1 MSYTH
6 VHYFVIEV
14 NETELR
20 REEMCAGGSVG
31 HRCRCM
37 LNSAGKQEHVQLV
50 PHPSPVTTQRT
61 VSLTH
66 FSFVIQTWDTFN
78 YSHCHA
84 VYPLYLIGSK
94 YRVTLSVSQAS
105 IFSFKKITEK
115 QRPTLFAG
123 LLNFM

>member
-1 MSYTH
+1 MQE
-6 VHYFVIEV
+6 EV
-14 NETELR
+14 LVTG
-20 REEMCAGGSVG
+20 AVQ
-31 HRCRCM
+31 CR
-37 LNSAGKQEHVQLV
+37 LNSAGKQEHVQEHVQLV
-50 PHPSPVTTQRT
+50 PHPSLVTTQRL

-66 FSFVIQTWDTFN
+66 FSFVIQTWNTFN

-105 IFSFKKITEK
+105 IFSCGKITEK
-115 QRPTLFAG
+115 ERPTLFAG